1 MDCRAGRLSGR
12 YRVVMYKPKKTKTEM
27 KTGLLSL
34 CCALMLFASCG
45 KRIPKSDAVAIV
57 PKPVSEQL
65 SDSTFDL
72 TKRTRI
78 RLLADD
84 STLLRS
90 TDFFNGVVSKAFGKG
105 LYVAQGGQAQKDAI
119 NVRLDDSLPSEG
131 YTLLIT
137 PDSIDIAGGSP
148 AGVFA
153 CSRPGGRTGP
163 GDRTA
168 CGRNSGRASFRLP
181 RCDARCLPPFLQAG

>member
-72 TKRTRI
+72 TNAPVSGCWPTI
-78 RLLADD
+78 R
-84 STLLRS
+84 RCCVRP
-90 TDFFNGVVSKAFGKG
+90 DFFNGVVSKAFG
-105 LYVAQGGQAQKDAI
+105 QG
-119 NVRLDDSLPSEG
+119 SLCRPRRTGAKRCDQCTAGRFTSLEG

-137 PDSIDIAGGSP
+137 PDSIDIARRLSCRGILCVPEFAP
-148 AGVFA
+148 AAA

-163 GDRTA
+163 G
-168 CGRNSGRASFRLP
+168 
-181 RCDARCLPPFLQAG
+181 

>member
-1 MDCRAGRLSGR
+1 
-12 YRVVMYKPKKTKTEM
+12 M

-90 TDFFNGVVSKAFGKG
+90 TDCFSSAAYTVKNTTPM
-105 LYVAQGGQAQKDAI
+105 I
-119 NVRLDDSLPSEG
+119 NMSYHRG
-131 YTLLIT
+131 
-137 PDSIDIAGGSP
+137 
-148 AGVFA
+148 
-153 CSRPGGRTGP
+153 
-163 GDRTA
+163 
-168 CGRNSGRASFRLP
+168 
-181 RCDARCLPPFLQAG
+181 CLPLNFDF

>member
-1 MDCRAGRLSGR
+1 
-12 YRVVMYKPKKTKTEM
+12 M

-90 TDFFNGVVSKAFGKG
+90 TDFFNGVVSKALARVFM
-105 LYVAQGGQAQKDAI
+105 
-119 NVRLDDSLPSEG
+119 
-131 YTLLIT
+131 
-137 PDSIDIAGGSP
+137 SP
-148 AGVFA
+148 KA
-153 CSRPGGRTGP
+153 
-163 GDRTA
+163 DRRKKMRSMYGWTIH
-168 CGRNSGRASFRLP
+168 FPP
-181 RCDARCLPPFLQAG
+181 RVIRS

>member
-1 MDCRAGRLSGR
+1 
-12 YRVVMYKPKKTKTEM
+12 MYKPKKTKTEM

-137 PDSIDIAGGSP
+137 PDSIDIA
-148 AGVFA
+148 
-153 CSRPGGRTGP
+153 
-163 GDRTA
+163 
-168 CGRNSGRASFRLP
+168 
-181 RCDARCLPPFLQAG
+181 

>member
-1 MDCRAGRLSGR
+1 MAKAPVGTGFIRRKNVNLSAAGRFISSRSNHMDCRAGRLSER

-105 LYVAQGGQAQKDAI
+105 L
-119 NVRLDDSLPSEG
+119 
-131 YTLLIT
+131 
-137 PDSIDIAGGSP
+137 
-148 AGVFA
+148 
-153 CSRPGGRTGP
+153 
-163 GDRTA
+163 
-168 CGRNSGRASFRLP
+168 
-181 RCDARCLPPFLQAG
+181 